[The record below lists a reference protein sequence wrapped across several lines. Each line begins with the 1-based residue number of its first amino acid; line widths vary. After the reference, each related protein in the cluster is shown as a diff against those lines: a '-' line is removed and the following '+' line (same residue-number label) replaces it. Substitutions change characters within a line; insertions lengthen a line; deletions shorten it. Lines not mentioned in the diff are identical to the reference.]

1 MWDITLPVDEGMP
14 SWPGTPPPTQR
25 WLERIQ
31 HGDACDV
38 SAWTLGA
45 HAGTHLDAPSHFI
58 PGAAD
63 LETLG
68 LEPLV
73 GPCVVVDA
81 VDAAL
86 GPESPRILLRD
97 ASTGLTLAVAQSLV
111 RKGVKLVGT
120 DALSIESSASVDAGA
135 PVHKALLAA
144 GVAIL
149 EGLYLSEVTEG
160 AYFLVALPLR
170 LQHAEAS
177 PVRAILLPETFST
190 FSGSLDAVSGPPP

>member
-58 PGAAD
+58 PAAAD
-63 LETLG
+63 LEALG

-73 GPCVVVDA
+73 GPCVVVNG
-81 VDAAL
+81 VDAACRA
-86 GPESPRILLRD
+86 ESPRILVRG
-97 ASTGLTLAVAQSLV
+97 AGVGLTLAGARSLV
-111 RKGVKLVGT
+111 RNGVKLIGT

-135 PVHKALLAA
+135 PVHKTLLAA

-149 EGLYLSEVTEG
+149 EGLNLSGVTDG

-177 PVRAILLPETFST
+177 PVRAILLPESFRT
-190 FSGSLDAVSGPPP
+190 FSGPRGALSGPPP